1 MSVWEIILIGIALSM
16 DAFAVGM
23 SNGMTEPDLGSGKTL
38 AIAGAFALFQFGMP
52 LMGYGLGSAFADL
65 VARIA
70 PWLSFALLGFLGGKT
85 LFDSALSSFRERKEG
100 QLCPLLK
107 ESRQK
112 LTAGQL
118 LVQAVATSLDALAV
132 GVTLLAAESG
142 AGLPFHVAFC
152 SLVIGCIT
160 LALSVAAVQIGKF
173 AGVRFSK
180 QAEILGGGILV
191 VIGVKILL
199 EGIL

>member
-1 MSVWEIILIGIALSM
+1 MSVWEILLIGIALSM

-23 SNGMTEPDLGSGKTL
+23 SDGMTEPKQGACKTL

-52 LMGYGLGSAFADL
+52 LMGYALGSAFAEL
-65 VARIA
+65 VGKIA

-85 LFDSALSSFRERKEG
+85 LLDSALSSYRERKER
-100 QLCPLLK
+100 QLRPMLM
-107 ESRQK
+107 ESGGK
-112 LTAGQL
+112 LTAGKL

-132 GVTLLAAESG
+132 GVTLLAAEAST
-142 AGLPFHVAFC
+142 GLPFHVAVC

-160 LALSVAAVQIGKF
+160 FALSLIAVHIGKI
-173 AGVRFSK
+173 AGVKFSK

-191 VIGVKILL
+191 VIGMKILL